1 MYGLLNEQKFDQHA
15 PHCPGGVE
23 CIGLARGLTQSVA
36 GRSRAKGVLR
46 EWRDSTRARWL
57 RERQPDR
64 TGLTNTALERQA
76 EKRQKL
82 TLAFEA

>member
-1 MYGLLNEQKFDQHA
+1 M
-15 PHCPGGVE
+15 
-23 CIGLARGLTQSVA
+23 A
-36 GRSRAKGVLR
+36 GRSRARGILR

-82 TLAFEA
+82 TLAFDVQPPSDGLDRTVSASNADPDGEITPAASRMNDFD